1 MTTNVKNRIVI
12 ERTANPNFR
21 KWHLNTQISECDGAE
36 SFHRSLKEAGESLV
50 QIGGIGKKLVEAL
63 FGIDGIEGLNVS
75 TYEIEIAK
83 GTAFLWSDIEPKAIE
98 ILKTAFGEEEVE
110 VLNQR
115 WLCHVPEELLEDLLS
130 SVIPRILLNNITDDA
145 DEEKETGE
153 GTPNEESSGEGGEPG
168 KEVVD
173 EISDV
178 KPTGDENK
186 PKEETGDGASVETA
200 VDEKVKEEE
209 AGDGTP
215 DDETACDGEGKRDK
229 TVIEVTNIEVCDDV
243 KKEEEKIEE

>member
-1 MTTNVKNRIVI
+1 MPIKNKIVI

-83 GTAFLWSDIEPKAIE
+83 GTAFSWSDIQPEIVD

-110 VLNQR
+110 VQTLNPCWDNQ
-115 WLCHVPEELLEDLLS
+115 EECPFSRLIRMVLT
-130 SVIPRILLNNITDDA
+130 NNINGEPTDDESGKE
-145 DEEKETGE
+145 EEK
-153 GTPNEESSGEGGEPG
+153 
-168 KEVVD
+168 VD
-173 EISDV
+173 EIPDV
-178 KPTGDENK
+178 GPV
-186 PKEETGDGASVETA
+186 S
-200 VDEKVKEEE
+200 
-209 AGDGTP
+209 
-215 DDETACDGEGKRDK
+215 DDE
-229 TVIEVTNIEVCDDV
+229 